1 MKALVPKDFG
11 AQLGVAPD
19 SNHGAERKNA
29 ADISDLLALEAQIKA
44 KNAMLATRANQARA
58 ATLNVI
64 AQIIDVSAT
73 SIPLLKE
80 ISGEMINSAAEILSE
95 RMLERLKIKKAV
107 FKMQEVASEVKE
119 GISRNIDALALGLF
133 TVQAVARQALN
144 GMAVEEVKGRIS
156 EETHRITVVRESAER
171 AAREAAHG
179 ARGR

>member
-1 MKALVPKDFG
+1 
-11 AQLGVAPD
+11 
-19 SNHGAERKNA
+19 
-29 ADISDLLALEAQIKA
+29 
-44 KNAMLATRANQARA
+44 MLATRANQARA

-95 RMLERLKIKKAV
+95 RMLERLPIEKAV

-156 EETHRITVVRESAER
+156 EETHRITVVRERRSGRRVRRPTGLEDAEQNFPDGPTYR
-171 AAREAAHG
+171 C
-179 ARGR
+179 GRRPEPPASLPA

>member
-1 MKALVPKDFG
+1 
-11 AQLGVAPD
+11 
-19 SNHGAERKNA
+19 
-29 ADISDLLALEAQIKA
+29 
-44 KNAMLATRANQARA
+44 
-58 ATLNVI
+58 
-64 AQIIDVSAT
+64 
-73 SIPLLKE
+73 
-80 ISGEMINSAAEILSE
+80 
-95 RMLERLKIKKAV
+95 MLERLPIEKAV

>member
-19 SNHGAERKNA
+19 SNHGAERKKA
-29 ADISDLLALEAQIKA
+29 ADVSDLLALEAQIKA

-95 RMLERLKIKKAV
+95 RMLERLPIEKAV

-133 TVQAVARQALN
+133 TVQTVARQTLN

-171 AAREAAHG
+171 AAREAARG